1 MKKILFT
8 GGGSAG
14 HVVPNLAII
23 DEIIASGEADVCYMG
38 TDGIEKSLISTR
50 KIPYYEIACPKLIRG
65 GGLSGLMKNVKIP
78 FAFSRAVKQA
88 EIGIKTFQPDLVF
101 SKGGYV
107 ALPVIHAARRLRIP
121 CLTHE
126 SDLSAGLANRLA
138 AKKCHLVLTAFP
150 ETAQRFKN
158 GKYVGAPLRRSLLSA
173 TRKDARQYYKLSQ
186 DEKVLLVL
194 GGGSG
199 SKIINEAVRAQ
210 IKELTKFCT
219 VLHVCGKGN
228 RVESNIKNYIQE
240 EFIEDMGRAYA
251 CADLVLSRAGA
262 GAVFEVITLKKPA
275 VFIPL
280 AHSSRGDQI
289 QNAEYF
295 RKKGLCRVLP
305 QENLHRLT
313 RTVERTFADKELFI
327 RLQEHSQPNG
337 TENILAEIRR
347 LLRL

>member
-14 HVVPNLAII
+14 HVIPNLALI
-23 DEIIASGEADVCYMG
+23 DEILQSGEHDVCYMG
-38 TDGIEKSLISTR
+38 TDGIEKGLISAR
-50 KIPYYEIACPKLIRG
+50 KIPYYEISCPKLIRG
-65 GGLSGLMKNVKIP
+65 GGFSAFWKNIKIP
-78 FAFSRAVKQA
+78 FSFQRAVKQA
-88 EIGIKTFQPDLVF
+88 EIGIKIFQPDLVF

-138 AKKCHLVLTAFP
+138 AKKCHLILTSFP

-158 GKYVGAPLRRSLLSA
+158 GKYVGAPLRRSLFNA
-173 TRKDARQYYKLSQ
+173 TRIAAREQYGISQ

-199 SKIINEAVRAQ
+199 SKALNTAVRSH
-210 IKELTKFCT
+210 IKALTEFCT
-219 VLHVCGKGN
+219 VLHICGKDN

-240 EFIEDMGRAYA
+240 EFIADMGGAYA

-262 GAVFEVITLKKPA
+262 GALFEIMALKKPA
-275 VFIPL
+275 IFVPL
-280 AHSSRGDQI
+280 AHASRGDQI

-295 RKKGLCRVLP
+295 RKKGLCRVLS
-305 QENLHRLT
+305 QEDLHRLLP
-313 RTVERTFADKELFI
+313 EIKAAFADKETFI
-327 RLQEHSQPNG
+327 RLQEHEEPNG
-337 TENILAEIRR
+337 TKNILAEIRK
-347 LLRL
+347 LLHT

>member
-14 HVVPNLAII
+14 HVIPNLALI
-23 DEIIASGEADVCYMG
+23 DEILATGEADVCYMG
-38 TDGIEKSLISTR
+38 TAGIEKTLLSTR

-65 GGLSGLMKNVKIP
+65 GGFAGLMKNVKIP
-78 FAFSRAVKQA
+78 FAFSRAVKEA
-88 EIGIKTFQPDLVF
+88 ERGIKTFQPDLVF

-107 ALPVIHAARRLRIP
+107 ALPVLHAARRLRIP

-158 GKYVGAPLRRSLLSA
+158 GKYVGAPLRRSLFNA
-173 TRKDARQYYKLSQ
+173 TRIEARKQYKLSP

-199 SKIINEAVRAQ
+199 SQVINDAIRAQ
-210 IKELTKFCT
+210 IKDLTAFCT
-219 VLHVCGKGN
+219 VLHICGKGN

-240 EFIEDMGRAYA
+240 EFIADMGRAYA

-262 GAVFEVITLKKPA
+262 GALFEIIALKKPA
-275 VFIPL
+275 IFVPL

-295 RKKGLCRVLP
+295 RKKGLCRVLA
-305 QENLHRLT
+305 QENLHRLSGAVKT
-313 RTVERTFADKELFI
+313 AFADKELFI
-327 RLQEHSQPNG
+327 RLQEHTQANG
-337 TENILAEIRR
+337 TENTLAEIRR
-347 LLRL
+347 LLRP

>member
-14 HVVPNLAII
+14 HVVPNLAIL

-38 TDGIEKSLISTR
+38 TDGIEKSLVSTR
-50 KIPYYEIACPKLIRG
+50 KIPYYEISCPKLRRHG
-65 GGLSGLMKNVKIP
+65 GFSALWQNAKIP

-126 SDLSAGLANRLA
+126 SDLSAGVANRLA
-138 AKKCHLVLTAFP
+138 AKKCHLVLTSFP

-158 GKYVGAPLRRSLLSA
+158 GKHVGAPLRRSLFNVSRLSA
-173 TRKDARQYYKLSQ
+173 RKQYNLLP
-186 DEKVLLVL
+186 DEKVLLIL

-199 SKIINEAVRAQ
+199 STAINNAVREH
-210 IKELTKFCT
+210 IKELTDFCT
-219 VLHVCGKGN
+219 VLHICGKGN

-240 EFIEDMGRAYA
+240 EFIADMGGAYA
-251 CADLVLSRAGA
+251 CADVVLSRAGA
-262 GAVFEVITLKKPA
+262 GALFEIIALKKPS
-275 VFIPL
+275 VLVPL
-280 AHSSRGDQI
+280 SRASRGDQI
-289 QNAEYF
+289 QNAAYF
-295 RKKGLCRVLP
+295 RDKGLCRVLP
-305 QENLHRLT
+305 QDNLT
-313 RTVERTFADKELFI
+313 KIVPEIKKAFADTELFI
-327 RLQEHSQPNG
+327 RLQEHEEING

-347 LLRL
+347 LLRP